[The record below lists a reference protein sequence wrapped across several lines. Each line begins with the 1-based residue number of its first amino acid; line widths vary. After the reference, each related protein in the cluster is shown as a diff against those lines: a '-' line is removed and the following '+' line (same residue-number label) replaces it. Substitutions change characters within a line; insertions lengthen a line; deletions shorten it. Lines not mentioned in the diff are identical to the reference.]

1 MSKLS
6 KQILTIAIALL
17 AFGCSKTKTP
27 NETSFA
33 ISGTIQGADSPYII
47 LREIGKTGFTPADT
61 ITLDKKGNFSHLVKM
76 SEPTLYS
83 LSYKD
88 DYITL
93 CPKVKEQIQIKST
106 AADFSGS
113 YSISGSAESELLKQM
128 NNHTSQIRQTLKAMS
143 DYLKVN
149 NIDNLDSV
157 KHVFLQRLN
166 EIHAQEVAYSED
178 FIHKHS
184 GSLTTLIALYRTFEG
199 RPLFDY
205 RSDLSIYK
213 EVLEGLNKTLPNNQ
227 HTLILKNFI
236 EQKQQE
242 QNEHLAQQ
250 EQK

>member
-61 ITLDKKGNFSHLVKM
+61 IPLDKKGNFSHLVKM

-93 CPKVKEQIQIKST
+93 CPIVNVYIN
-106 AADFSGS
+106 
-113 YSISGSAESELLKQM
+113 LHLKNCRLYVAM
-128 NNHTSQIRQTLKAMS
+128 NH
-143 DYLKVN
+143 VN
-149 NIDNLDSV
+149 QGTGRAFWAPHYPINP
-157 KHVFLQRLN
+157 
-166 EIHAQEVAYSED
+166 
-178 FIHKHS
+178 
-184 GSLTTLIALYRTFEG
+184 RTFHFG
-199 RPLFDY
+199 
-205 RSDLSIYK
+205 LSW
-213 EVLEGLNKTLPNNQ
+213 
-227 HTLILKNFI
+227 NFF
-236 EQKQQE
+236 
-242 QNEHLAQQ
+242 N
-250 EQK
+250 

>member
-6 KQILTIAIALL
+6 KQILIIAIALL

-113 YSISGSAESELLKQM
+113 YSISGSAES
-128 NNHTSQIRQTLKAMS
+128 
-143 DYLKVN
+143 
-149 NIDNLDSV
+149 
-157 KHVFLQRLN
+157 
-166 EIHAQEVAYSED
+166 
-178 FIHKHS
+178 
-184 GSLTTLIALYRTFEG
+184 
-199 RPLFDY
+199 
-205 RSDLSIYK
+205 
-213 EVLEGLNKTLPNNQ
+213 
-227 HTLILKNFI
+227 
-236 EQKQQE
+236 
-242 QNEHLAQQ
+242 
-250 EQK
+250 